1 MATQRTASPPP
12 SWSTSAPT
20 ATTTSSTLMQA
31 DIDLIPSPNVPISP
45 QLHYLLAEFSR
56 LAIELFT
63 ILSQPPTQ
71 SGTAPHS
78 SSTSMSLSPTQ
89 AQANRVAEI
98 YESLAELDLKLN
110 RLVRLVHAHERN
122 QQRIDELV
130 SRLQHVDASS
140 KRSIEV
146 LERGTQSLAPVVE
159 SAKLDRAN
167 MSRATEARLTAR
179 DVLSYARL
187 LAPFTS
193 APPSSLF
200 PPEQK
205 LRSAGSLDPTGRS
218 LPPGSIPPFPTEGI
232 MRRGRLQF
240 GRQVDVGSGL
250 GQTEEIGGRANG
262 HEGGGE
268 NGIARNGAGGGD
280 ETMERLRYE
289 AKQYESTLSKTANG
303 FASTNVDGEGEEEDE
318 DERANDEEEFEFDL
332 DLNPDL

>member
-1 MATQRTASPPP
+1 
-12 SWSTSAPT
+12 
-20 ATTTSSTLMQA
+20 MQA

-250 GQTEEIGGRANG
+250 GQTEEIGGEFFFLLFSSIGSLTGVILFAGRANG